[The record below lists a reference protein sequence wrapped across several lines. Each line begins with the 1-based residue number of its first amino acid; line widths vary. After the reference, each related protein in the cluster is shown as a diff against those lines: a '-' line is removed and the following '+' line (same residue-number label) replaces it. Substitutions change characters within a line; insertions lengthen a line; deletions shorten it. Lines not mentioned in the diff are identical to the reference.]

1 MSKYRSTRAVLAGA
15 AVIALAGCG
24 ASANTA
30 PVASASSPTAR
41 ASSPAGAAS
50 VTASAAS
57 TSGATSGATS
67 SSFAPAGSIPF
78 PIAIGNTW
86 VYETVSNVNNAH
98 ALLTRKVLS
107 VAAVPGGHR
116 VTMSSTLSPG
126 PAPTL
131 ENYIFYAN
139 GQIGF
144 PVNEPHGVSVLS
156 TNGVVWPNAADL
168 ASGRAYHS
176 VLNIRLSSGQYETAN
191 VTVQGGGTS
200 SVAVPAGT
208 YQATLVNMTMV
219 TKVGSFTTTAVVKV
233 WAAPGVGPVKSEDII
248 EAAGKTQLTTT
259 EALVSFGKT
268 AIRAD
273 GS

>member
-1 MSKYRSTRAVLAGA
+1 MSKYGSARAVLAGA

-24 ASANTA
+24 ASTSTS
-30 PVASASSPTAR
+30 PVASASSPAAR
-41 ASSPAGAAS
+41 ASSPAGVSS
-50 VTASAAS
+50 VTASAA
-57 TSGATSGATS
+57 ATSPATS
-67 SSFAPAGSIPF
+67 NSVVSAGSIPF
-78 PIAIGNTW
+78 PIAVGNTW
-86 VYETVSNVNNAH
+86 VYETVANINNVH

-107 VAAVPGGHR
+107 VAPVPGGHR
-116 VTMSSTLSPG
+116 VLMSSTLSPG

-131 ENYIFYAN
+131 ETYLFYAN

-144 PVNEPHGVSVLS
+144 PVNEPQGVSVVS
-156 TNGVVWPNAADL
+156 SNGVVWPNAADL

-176 VLNIRLSSGQYETAN
+176 VLNIRLSSGQDETAN

-200 SVAVPAGT
+200 SVTVPAGT

-233 WAAPGVGPVKSEDII
+233 WAAPHVGPVKSEDII
-248 EAAGKTQLTTT
+248 EAGGKTELTTT

-268 AIRAD
+268 PIRAD

>member
-1 MSKYRSTRAVLAGA
+1 
-15 AVIALAGCG
+15 
-24 ASANTA
+24 
-30 PVASASSPTAR
+30 
-41 ASSPAGAAS
+41 
-50 VTASAAS
+50 
-57 TSGATSGATS
+57 
-67 SSFAPAGSIPF
+67 
-78 PIAIGNTW
+78 
-86 VYETVSNVNNAH
+86 VYETVSNINNAH

-107 VAAVPGGHR
+107 VAAVSGDHR

-131 ENYIFYAN
+131 ESYIFYAN

-144 PVNEPHGVSVLS
+144 PVNEPHGVSVVS

-176 VLNIRLSSGQYETAN
+176 VLHIRLGSGQYETAN
-191 VTVQGGGTS
+191 VTVQGGGMS
-200 SVAVPAGT
+200 SVTVPAGT
-208 YQATLVNMTMV
+208 YRATLVNMTMV

-233 WAAPGVGPVKSEDII
+233 WAARGVGPVKSEDII
-248 EAAGKTQLTTT
+248 EAAGKTQLSTT